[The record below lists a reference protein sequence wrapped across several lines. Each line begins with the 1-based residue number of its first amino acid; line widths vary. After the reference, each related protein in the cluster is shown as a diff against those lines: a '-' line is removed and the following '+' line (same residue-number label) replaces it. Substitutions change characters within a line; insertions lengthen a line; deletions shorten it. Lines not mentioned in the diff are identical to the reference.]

1 MSRFGRGIRYTEL
14 VAVRTIFSMV
24 EDCARDERLGWE
36 EFVRDYRAMTRDML
50 AHYFPALAP
59 EIDDHVTA
67 VFRRARA
74 NNNSFFE
81 GLKVANEREFA
92 CTYRDF
98 LFSYGRE
105 VARLP
110 VPQISLEQVRG
121 VMKDLPMVE
130 QQVLW
135 LFMRGFREEQI
146 APILMHADATTR
158 NVKAKADERVREIV
172 PDASPDA
179 LVISARALMEA
190 AEKSKT
196 ESCLPLKTFN
206 NIVNGQVSWRE
217 RDVAEKHVASCFYC
231 LDRFTTF
238 QEIVKEMKDR
248 KPASEEETEKIVG
261 KLDLPPKRKAGL
273 LAKMFGK

>member
-1 MSRFGRGIRYTEL
+1 
-14 VAVRTIFSMV
+14 VAVRTIFAMA
-24 EDCARDERLGWE
+24 EDCARGERLGWE
-36 EFVRDYRAMTRDML
+36 EFVRDYTGMTRGML
-50 AHYFPALAP
+50 SHYFPALAP
-59 EIDDHVTA
+59 EMEDHVTA
-67 VFRRARA
+67 VFRRARS
-74 NNNSFFE
+74 NNNHFFQD
-81 GLKVANEREFA
+81 LKFTNEREFA
-92 CTYRDF
+92 CAYRDF
-98 LFSYGRE
+98 VFAYGRE

-110 VPQISLEQVRG
+110 VPQVSLEQVRG

-135 LFMRGFREEQI
+135 LLMRGFPEEQVS
-146 APILMHADATTR
+146 AILMHADATAR
-158 NVKAKADERVREIV
+158 SVKQKADERMRAIV

-179 LVISARALMEA
+179 LIISARALMEA

-217 RDVAEKHVASCFYC
+217 RDVAEKHVESCFYC

-248 KPASEEETEKIVG
+248 KPAPAEGTEKIVSRLG
-261 KLDLPPKRKAGL
+261 LAAKRKAGL
-273 LAKMFGK
+273 LAKVFGK